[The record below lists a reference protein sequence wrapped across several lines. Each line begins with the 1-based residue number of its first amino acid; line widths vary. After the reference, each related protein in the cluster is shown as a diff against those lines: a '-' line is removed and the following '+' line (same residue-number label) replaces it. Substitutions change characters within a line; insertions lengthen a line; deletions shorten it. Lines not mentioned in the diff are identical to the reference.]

1 MYKLGLDFG
10 TTNCTLAYFD
20 TYRKVLECYRMRS
33 ADGSPYIPSFV
44 RYNKDDNTIEI
55 GRPAKKCQKDDDY
68 RVYAAF
74 KMLLSENS
82 KERLK
87 SFGYT
92 DKYPYDCAKTYIT
105 QLLNYY
111 TSEKNLK
118 QAIEDIVITVP
129 EIWIKE
135 HNHVSH
141 DKLLQICKELKLP
154 LKKFVSEPVAATA
167 YFVHNNY
174 HQTQKWFTG
183 HVLVCDYGGGT
194 LDLSLCHV
202 KRENI
207 TVLECTG
214 KGHDQETL
222 GKAGVAFDEYII
234 LNVYENTYGKQLSRT
249 NPLFTELVNRFE
261 EQKIDE
267 KKGVDHALEEY
278 LYKDDDKKVFKIN
291 GMTFYASDFD
301 NAFERVNH
309 PVMKKSLK
317 EMEAYFKIHSID
329 YKNPHNKIFKIV
341 LAGGFSSFYLVRQ
354 ALKVFFEYNPEVD
367 LRFSSNFNLE
377 DTALAISK
385 GAALIANN
393 LITIE
398 VTCPVSVGLRL
409 NTYNSEFVEEV
420 DYPILKKG
428 TKISAY
434 EKPVFIEKDIRIEID
449 PTMRE
454 TQVVVFIGDYDN
466 RKYIKLT
473 QHIDQLF
480 PNAHVQNNK
489 WRVGFS
495 VTENF
500 CFTLHAVDEMGAKK
514 ETPIHDVLKKVTG
527 LFLDNEINKKK

>member
-1 MYKLGLDFG
+1 MYKLALDFG
-10 TTNCTLAYFD
+10 TTNCTLSYVD
-20 TYRKVLECYRMRS
+20 SYRKVLECYRMRS

-44 RYNKDDNTIEI
+44 RYNKDDNSIEI

-68 RVYAAF
+68 NVYSAF
-74 KMLLSENS
+74 KMLLSETS
-82 KERLK
+82 KERLE

-92 DKYPYDCAKTYIT
+92 DRLPYECAKAYIS

-111 TSEKNLK
+111 VSEKNLK
-118 QAIEDIVITVP
+118 RGLENIVITVP

-135 HNHVSH
+135 HNHANH
-141 DKLLQICKELKLP
+141 DKLLQICKELNLP

-167 YFVHNNY
+167 YFVYNNY
-174 HQTQKWFTG
+174 QQTKKWFTG

-214 KGHDQETL
+214 KGQDQETL

-234 LNVYENTYGKQLSRT
+234 SKVYEREYGKQISRT
-249 NPLFTELVNRFE
+249 NPLFSEFVNSFE

-267 KKGVDHALEEY
+267 KKGVDHSLEEL
-278 LYKDDDKKVFKIN
+278 LYNDNNKKVFKIKD
-291 GMTFYASDFD
+291 MTFYAADFF

-309 PVMKKSLK
+309 SVMKKSLE
-317 EMEAYFKIHSID
+317 EMETYFKIHSID
-329 YKNPHNKIFKIV
+329 YQNPKNNNFKIV
-341 LAGGFSSFYLVRQ
+341 LAGGFSSFYMVRHT
-354 ALKVFFEYNPEVD
+354 LKVFFEYHPEID
-367 LRFSSNFNLE
+367 LRFSSVFNLE

-385 GAALIANN
+385 GAALIANQ
-393 LITIE
+393 LIS
-398 VTCPVSVGLRL
+398 VDATCPVSVGIRL
-409 NTYNSEFVEEV
+409 NTYNTEFVEEIDIPV
-420 DYPILKKG
+420 LQKGVKIL
-428 TKISAY
+428 AY
-434 EKPVFIEKDIRIEID
+434 EKPVFIDDDIIIEID

-454 TQVVVFIGDYDN
+454 TQVVIFIGDHGN

-480 PNAHVQNNK
+480 PNAHVQDNK

-500 CFTLHAVDEMGAKK
+500 CFICMQ
-514 ETPIHDVLKKVTG
+514 
-527 LFLDNEINKKK
+527 